1 VEAGKVELSIYNIKG
16 QLVKNLVDG
25 QQDAGMHS
33 VNWNGKDEYNNPVAS
48 GVYFSV
54 MKADKE
60 IIRNR
65 MLLLK

>member
-1 VEAGKVELSIYNIKG
+1 
-16 QLVKNLVDG
+16 
-25 QQDAGMHS
+25 MHS